1 MTSSRR
7 TWLLLPAGVGLLAG
21 VSAGL
26 ARLGLPTPAG
36 RGMIDAHGP
45 LMVLGFLGTLVALER
60 AVALRRSWALAAP
73 VLLGA
78 GGVTLALPLPRP
90 WGQVL
95 LFDGTVVLVAVL
107 VALWSR
113 RRDDT
118 VAVETL
124 AAVHAVMA
132 ALLWPRL
139 GAAAVVPLLAGF
151 VVLTIAA
158 ERVELAAVHLPR
170 SAPRTLVLGAAATSA
185 CTSATL
191 LWPDLGLRAT
201 GVVLLLLAVWLAPRD
216 VAVRTV
222 RSRGLPRF
230 AAAAMLAGYAWLGAA
245 GLLWVAVGPTSSA
258 GPHDALV
265 HAVFLGF
272 ATSMVMAHAPL
283 ILPAVLRRAVPYRPL
298 FWLPLLTLHAAL
310 ALRVAGDLLGSSPA
324 RVAGALGT
332 AAALLALPLT
342 AAASALVAAHALPSR
357 REAAPA
363 AEHDHPTRPP
373 HSIRPERTPVP

>member
-36 RGMIDAHGP
+36 RELVAAHGP

-78 GGVTLALPLPRP
+78 GGVALTLPLPRP

-95 LFDGTVVLVAVL
+95 LLDGTVALVAVL

-118 VAVETL
+118 VAVEGL
-124 AAVHAVMA
+124 GAVHAVLA

-139 GAAAVVPLLAGF
+139 GAAEVLPLLAGF

-158 ERVELAAVHLPR
+158 ERVELAGVHLPR
-170 SAPRTLVLGAAATSA
+170 TAPRTLVLAATA
-185 CTSATL
+185 MGGCTSAAL

-201 GVVLLLLAVWLAPRD
+201 GVLFLLLAGWLAPRD

-245 GLLWVAVGPTSSA
+245 GLLWVAAGSTTTS
-258 GPHDALV
+258 GRHDALV

-272 ATSMVMAHAPL
+272 AVSMVMAHAPV
-283 ILPAVLRRAVPYRPL
+283 ILPGVLRRAVPYRPV
-298 FWLPLLTLHAAL
+298 FWLPLGTLHAAL
-310 ALRVAGDLLGSSPA
+310 VVRVAGDL
-324 RVAGALGT
+324 AGVPLVRPVGAVGT
-332 AAALLALPLT
+332 ATALLALPVT
-342 AAASALVAAHALPSR
+342 AAASALVASR
-357 REAAPA
+357 RRPAPRAVLRAA
-363 AEHDHPTRPP
+363 HPTT
-373 HSIRPERTPVP
+373 PERTPVP